1 VVRKGNRSPEWW
13 WLKDKEGKSPR
24 KYACLGGLDS
34 SFREKLQ
41 MVMTHGEYEQ
51 IFTSK
56 EFQTSKKKMGKGKW
70 V

>member
-1 VVRKGNRSPEWW
+1 MMK
-13 WLKDKEGKSPR
+13 KD

-34 SFREKLQ
+34 SFREKPQ

-56 EFQTSKKKMGKGKW
+56 KFQTSKKKMGKGKW